1 MYRLPVS
8 GAKVFL
14 RELTGVED
22 LLLAEAPRSD
32 TALAL
37 AIISR
42 LAEPVEDSNVPWEEL
57 TPTDLDALLL
67 TIRRTVLG
75 ETISGGSSCPVET
88 CGARVDVTFSIGQY
102 LDSQRPRKPRDVE
115 ATNEPGWFRLH
126 GTPVSFRLPN
136 GADLVAISTQDE
148 PVSDLIR
155 RCVRP
160 PDPPARLLRQ
170 IERAMDDL
178 APSPATDLQG
188 TCPECGH
195 AFELRFDP
203 QDFSLR
209 ELREQAAF
217 IYEDVHLIA
226 QHYRWSEAEI
236 MLLPRNRRIR
246 YAEMI
251 RQEKGQT

>member
-8 GAKVFL
+8 GAKVSL
-14 RELTGVED
+14 RELSGVED
-22 LLLAEAPRSD
+22 VLLAEAPRSD
-32 TALAL
+32 TELAL

-75 ETISGGSSCPVET
+75 ETISGDSSCPIET
-88 CGARVDVTFSIGQY
+88 CGAKVDVTFSVAQY
-102 LDSQRPRKPRDVE
+102 LDHQRPRKPRDVE
-115 ATNEPGWFRLH
+115 ATNEPGWFRLQ
-126 GTPVSFRLPN
+126 GSPVSFRLPS
-136 GADLVAISTQDE
+136 GADLLAISTQDD

-160 PDPPARLLRQ
+160 PDPPARLLRR
-170 IERAMDDL
+170 IERAMDAL

-195 AFELRFDP
+195 IFELRFDP
-203 QDFSLR
+203 QEFSLR

-251 RQEKGQT
+251 RQERGAA